1 MRKIHLIAAAGAIL
15 AAASL
20 ASTGAHAASVADF
33 YKGKKISLYIGYGAG
48 GSYNLYARM
57 VARHIGKHIP
67 GNPKLIPRNS
77 PGAGS
82 IKLANNLY
90 NTLPQDGT
98 AIGTIGD
105 VLYLKEILG
114 TKGIKFK
121 ANKFNWIGRAV
132 NSGPLLVV
140 WHTAAAKNLE
150 EAKKKTITV
159 GVPGRGSATTLF
171 LTVLNNMVG
180 TKFKLI
186 SGYRGSADIRLALER
201 GEVDATASVLWS
213 HFKITNKD
221 WLDQKK
227 VRIFY
232 QMANKRHPDLPNVPL
247 VMDFAKTEKQKRLMT
262 LFTSYTTVGRSYLAP
277 PNVPKARVKA
287 LRAAFTAMFK
297 DPAFLKEASKRK
309 TNLNYMSGKD
319 LQKVILAAFALPE
332 DLKNEARTMVEIKVQ
347 KRKSKRVKS
356 KKKKK

>member
-1 MRKIHLIAAAGAIL
+1 MKRIHLIAAAVVAI
-15 AAASL
+15 AAISL
-20 ASTGAHAASVADF
+20 ISAGAHAASVADF
-33 YKGKKISLYIGYGAG
+33 YQGKKISLYIGYGPG
-48 GSYNLYARM
+48 GSYDLYGRM
-57 VARHIGKHIP
+57 VARHIGKQIP
-67 GNPKLIPRNS
+67 GKPKVIARNS

-82 IKLANNLY
+82 IKLANELY
-90 NTLPQDGT
+90 NILPKDGT
-98 AIGTIGD
+98 AIATIGD

-114 TKGIKFK
+114 TKAIKFK

-132 NSGPLLVV
+132 TSGPLLVV
-140 WHTAAAKNLE
+140 WHTAKAKNFE
-150 EAKKKTITV
+150 EAKKKSITV

-171 LTVLNNMVG
+171 LTALNNMLG

-221 WLDQKK
+221 WLDGGK

-232 QMANKRHPDLPNVPL
+232 QMAAKRHPDLANVPL
-247 VMDFAKTEKQKRLMT
+247 VMDFAKTEKHKRLMT
-262 LFTSYTTVGRSYLAP
+262 LFTSYTAVGRSYAAP

-297 DPAFLKEASKRK
+297 DTVFLKEAKKRK
-309 TNLNYMSGKD
+309 TDLNYMSGKD
-319 LQKVILAAFALPE
+319 LQNVIAAAYALPE
-332 DLKNEARTMVEIKVQ
+332 DLKNEARALVDIKVE

-356 KKKKK
+356 KRKKR